1 MAKVLE
7 KLSTRLNKDFASV
20 ISKPSTRAESKEH
33 DGGWQE
39 QALQAIYA
47 TDADG
52 KRPSAVVVCRRSAHS
67 CPISRP
73 NSTGASS
80 RRPIGTHVATHQ
92 SPLVRV
98 SED

>member
-1 MAKVLE
+1 MNEISGEPMAKVLE

-47 TDADG
+47 TGVPRIRAQSAD
-52 KRPSAVVVCRRSAHS
+52 RTRRALHLADRLGRMWRH
-67 CPISRP
+67 IR
-73 NSTGASS
+73 A
-80 RRPIGTHVATHQ
+80 R
-92 SPLVRV
+92 PLVRV